1 MDIIKRRKYP
11 ITLRVIYS
19 LTLFSICY
27 ITLVRPVRVYINQ
40 NLIAPFYLSLDEA
53 ENSRVTMTARRI
65 NIQPDGYDSPRGFGI
80 PFGGYFWLPFALFIA
95 TRQKWSTIGLTSYH
109 LIMGI
114 VPPYLGYLFIKQYA
128 WAGTGL
134 KVNETLFQGVFLI
147 SVFWVI
153 KTILDQWKKEKNL

>member
-11 ITLRVIYS
+11 ITVRVIYS

-65 NIQPDGYDSPRGFGI
+65 NIQPDGYNSPRGFGI

-95 TRQKWSTIGLTSYH
+95 TRQKCATIGLTSYH
-109 LIMGI
+109 LNKVKTNSKFLNTVLHTFG
-114 VPPYLGYLFIKQYA
+114 F
-128 WAGTGL
+128 L
-134 KVNETLFQGVFLI
+134 KFPAPAVELTKGKLYFHPI
-147 SVFWVI
+147 YY
-153 KTILDQWKKEKNL
+153 